1 MRLVNI
7 QVDII
12 RLIIRYAE
20 EKSCNLSYG
29 ERGIVMEEPGLRE
42 VIALAY
48 SGAIGSLLVY
58 GYQKWIK
65 KR

>member
-12 RLIIRYAE
+12 RLIIRYAD
-20 EKSCNLSYG
+20 EKRCSLGYG

-42 VIALAY
+42 VIALAC
-48 SGAIGSLLVY
+48 SAAIGSLLVY